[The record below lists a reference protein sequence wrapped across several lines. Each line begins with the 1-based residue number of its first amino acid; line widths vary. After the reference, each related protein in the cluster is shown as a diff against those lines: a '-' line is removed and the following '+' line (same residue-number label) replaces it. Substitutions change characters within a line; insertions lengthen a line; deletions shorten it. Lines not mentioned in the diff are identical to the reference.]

1 MNAEELLNVQ
11 VQEKR
16 MYALLNEVFDLTKQL
31 SEAVD
36 RRDEIAIRML
46 LSMREEPL
54 GKLRRADLSL
64 KELGGGLEAADADRL
79 TAMLAGAEP
88 ERPEE
93 AALCDQVGVNRRLL
107 RQIIELDERTNRKL
121 AHEKSVYQ

>member
-1 MNAEELLNVQ
+1 
-11 VQEKR
+11 
-16 MYALLNEVFDLTKQL
+16 
-31 SEAVD
+31 
-36 RRDEIAIRML
+36 
-46 LSMREEPL
+46 MREEPL

-88 ERPEE
+88 ERSEE